1 VPHGDRL
8 LALRRHVPVVTVIVD
23 EPAAIGRWFGIV
35 DELTR
40 ETGLVTG
47 ELVPAR

>member
-1 VPHGDRL
+1 MLP
-8 LALRRHVPVVTVIVD
+8 LRRHVPVLTVIVD
-23 EPAAIGRWFGIV
+23 EPGAIRRWFGIV
-35 DELTR
+35 DELTQ

>member
-1 VPHGDRL
+1 VPRTDPGE
-8 LALRRHVPVVTVIVD
+8 LA
-23 EPAAIGRWFGIV
+23 EPAAIRRWFGIV